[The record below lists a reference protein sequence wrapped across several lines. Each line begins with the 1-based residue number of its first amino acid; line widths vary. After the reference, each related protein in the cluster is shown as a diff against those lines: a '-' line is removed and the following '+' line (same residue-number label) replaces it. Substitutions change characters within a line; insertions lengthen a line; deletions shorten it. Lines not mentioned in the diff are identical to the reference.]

1 LNPAGTHRPN
11 LVGHFVAE
19 IKSVSDKAREPFS
32 DHCPSNRSTED
43 RALRNASERMTQHKV
58 SNMASLD
65 WLPRTI
71 LESAKSHD
79 LVASEV
85 LFRQGDAVSA
95 IYRVEEGRIRLIR
108 HTVDDHVAVLHTV
121 GKGEMFAE
129 AALFSQTYHC
139 DAVAAVPTRIRA
151 YPKREMLKAI
161 LGDARLASSFMSSLA
176 HQVQELRTRL
186 EQRNIRSARERVT
199 QFLRISADIRD
210 GSVHLPG
217 TLKDLAGEIGLT
229 HEALYRTLAALE
241 REHAIARTK
250 DRIVLLEAKT
260 V

>member
-1 LNPAGTHRPN
+1 
-11 LVGHFVAE
+11 
-19 IKSVSDKAREPFS
+19 
-32 DHCPSNRSTED
+32 
-43 RALRNASERMTQHKV
+43 
-58 SNMASLD
+58 
-65 WLPRTI
+65 
-71 LESAKSHD
+71 
-79 LVASEV
+79 
-85 LFRQGDAVSA
+85 
-95 IYRVEEGRIRLIR
+95 
-108 HTVDDHVAVLHTV
+108 
-121 GKGEMFAE
+121 
-129 AALFSQTYHC
+129 
-139 DAVAAVPTRIRA
+139 
-151 YPKREMLKAI
+151 MLKAI

-210 GSVHLPG
+210 GSVRLPG

-241 REHAIARTK
+241 SEHAIARTK

>member
-1 LNPAGTHRPN
+1 MP
-11 LVGHFVAE
+11 
-19 IKSVSDKAREPFS
+19 
-32 DHCPSNRSTED
+32 
-43 RALRNASERMTQHKV
+43 
-58 SNMASLD
+58 SLD

-71 LESAKSHD
+71 LDSAKSRD

-95 IYRVEEGRIRLIR
+95 IYRVEEGRIRMVR

-121 GKGEMFAE
+121 GNGEMFAE
-129 AALFSQTYHC
+129 AALFSNTYHC
-139 DAVAAVPTRIRA
+139 DAVASVPTRIRA

-161 LGDARLASSFMSSLA
+161 LGDAKLATGFMSSLA

-199 QFLRISADIRD
+199 QFLRISADTR
-210 GSVHLPG
+210 GCVQVQG
-217 TLKDLAGEIGLT
+217 TLKDLAGEMGLS
-229 HEALYRTLAALE
+229 HEALYRTLSALE
-241 REHAIARTK
+241 REHTIARTK
-250 DRIVLLEAKT
+250 DRIVLLRAKT